1 MAGSARTTATASIL
15 ERIGAIVGP
24 QGLVTDPRDL
34 EPYLG
39 DWRGFYHGAAL
50 AVVRPA
56 ASDQVAAVVRIC
68 AETGTAIVP
77 QGGNTGM
84 SGAAT
89 PPATGG
95 GIVLQLGRM
104 NRILGLDALNNTVT
118 VEAGCILANIQQA
131 ARDARRLFP
140 LSLGAEGS
148 CQIGGNLAT
157 NAGGINV
164 LRYGNARD
172 LTLGLQVV
180 LPDGRVWD
188 GLRGLRKDN
197 TGYDLKQLFI
207 GSEGTL
213 GIITAAVLKLFPV
226 PRTTVTALTAA
237 PAPAAAVELLSLLR
251 DECGDRISA
260 FEIISRRCVELV
272 LKHIPGTREPLAR
285 AHPWYVLVELAEAS
299 ESGPLQGEFER
310 AMERAGERGLVLDAA
325 IAASGAQREALWR
338 MRETIPEAS
347 RVEGLLYRHDISLP
361 VSRIPDFITEAGAA
375 LEHAHPG
382 ARVICFGHLG
392 DGNLHYNCYI
402 PGRNRDDAAA
412 LAATDVNRTVLDV
425 VQRFGGSFS
434 AEHGI
439 GQAKRG
445 ELKRYKSPVEIELMR
460 TLKTALDPRNIMNPG
475 KVLPDEART

>member
-1 MAGSARTTATASIL
+1 
-15 ERIGAIVGP
+15 
-24 QGLVTDPRDL
+24 
-34 EPYLG
+34 
-39 DWRGFYHGAAL
+39 
-50 AVVRPA
+50 
-56 ASDQVAAVVRIC
+56 
-68 AETGTAIVP
+68 
-77 QGGNTGM
+77 
-84 SGAAT
+84 
-89 PPATGG
+89 
-95 GIVLQLGRM
+95 
-104 NRILGLDALNNTVT
+104 
-118 VEAGCILANIQQA
+118 
-131 ARDARRLFP
+131 
-140 LSLGAEGS
+140 
-148 CQIGGNLAT
+148 
-157 NAGGINV
+157 
-164 LRYGNARD
+164 
-172 LTLGLQVV
+172 
-180 LPDGRVWD
+180 VWD

-213 GIITAAVLKLFPV
+213 GIITAAVMKLFPI
-226 PRTTVTALTAA
+226 PRTTVTALIAA

-285 AHPWYVLVELAEAS
+285 AYPWYVLVELAEAS
-299 ESGPLQGEFER
+299 EDGPLQGEFER

-338 MRETIPEAS
+338 IRETIPEAS
-347 RVEGLLYRHDISLP
+347 RADGLLYRHDISIP
-361 VSRIPDFITEAGAA
+361 VSRIPDFITEAGVA

-392 DGNLHYNCYI
+392 DGNLHYNCYV
-402 PGRNRDDAAA
+402 PGRDRDDAAA

-434 AEHGI
+434 AEHGV

-460 TLKTALDPRNIMNPG
+460 TIKTALDPRNLMNPG
-475 KVLPDEART
+475 KVL

>member
-1 MAGSARTTATASIL
+1 MARSARSAATASIL
-15 ERIGAIVGP
+15 ERISAIVGG
-24 QGLVTDPRDL
+24 QGLLTDARDL

-39 DWRGFYHGAAL
+39 DWRGFYRGAAL

-56 ASDQVAAVVRIC
+56 TADQVAAVVTIC
-68 AETGTAIVP
+68 AETGIAIVP

-89 PPATGG
+89 PSAAGG
-95 GIVLQLGRM
+95 TIVLQLGRM

-131 ARDARRLFP
+131 ARDVGRLFP

-197 TGYDLKQLFI
+197 TGYDLKQVFI

-213 GIITAAVLKLFPV
+213 GVITAAVLKLFPI
-226 PRTTVTALTAA
+226 PRTTVTALIAA
-237 PAPAAAVELLSLLR
+237 AAPAAAVDLLALLR

-272 LKHIPGTREPLAR
+272 LAHIPGTREPLAR
-285 AHPWYVLVELAEAS
+285 PHPWYVLVELAEAS
-299 ESGPLQGEFER
+299 AGGPLQSEFER

-325 IAASGAQREALWR
+325 IASSGAQRAALWR
-338 MRETIPEAS
+338 IRESIPEAS
-347 RVEGLLYRHDISLP
+347 RAEGLLYRHDISIP
-361 VSRIPDFITEAGAA
+361 VSRIPEFIEEAGAT
-375 LEHAHPG
+375 LERAHPG

-392 DGNLHYNCYI
+392 DGNLHYNCFV
-402 PGRNRDDAAA
+402 PGRGRDDAAA
-412 LAATDVNRTVLDV
+412 LSAKDVNRTVLDV
-425 VQRFGGSFS
+425 VRRFGGSFS

-439 GQAKRG
+439 GQAKRE
-445 ELKRYKSPVEIELMR
+445 ELKLYKSPLEIELMR
-460 TLKTALDPRNIMNPG
+460 ALKTAFDPRNLMNPG
-475 KVLPDEART
+475 KVL